1 MDAAREG
8 TLGLERIRALVWL
21 DQEPNL
27 PASGACSKLV
37 LWPWMETGREWMGV
51 PKGEDNDIRARL
63 RWYDDG
69 ACDDA
74 ESF

>member
-8 TLGLERIRALVWL
+8 ALGLERIRALVWL

-27 PASGACSKLV
+27 PTSGVGSKFV
-37 LWPWMETGREWMGV
+37 LWPWLETGREWMGV
-51 PKGEDNDIRARL
+51 PKGEDNAIRARL

-69 ACDDA
+69 ACDEA